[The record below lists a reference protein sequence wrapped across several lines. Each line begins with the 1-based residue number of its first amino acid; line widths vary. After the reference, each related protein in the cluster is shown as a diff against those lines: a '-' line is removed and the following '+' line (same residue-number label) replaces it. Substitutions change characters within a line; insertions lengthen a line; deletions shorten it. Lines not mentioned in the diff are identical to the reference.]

1 MKAATTAATAV
12 TQKMNVTTTA
22 AAALVAAFIFNA
34 AALAT
39 AYIEKFGHLTS
50 SRSFPNRTDL
60 PNWTSSLL

>member
-1 MKAATTAATAV
+1 
-12 TQKMNVTTTA
+12 MNVTTTA